1 MGGGAAGGSK
11 GKGRE
16 LDVSESEEKPK
27 KKRRTTVGV
36 EVPVASGSKKKSG
49 EEESALKVLARA
61 LERQADALTR
71 MAAAMEVQAGATEE
85 LAIATRTAQL
95 HAAGDSRWTALEDL
109 LTVERSVP
117 EMLRRLEQLR
127 EESKRKAWGYL
138 TKPVLEEAAAKA
150 AEVMEVGDDEVEGE
164 GGEAPAEEKGEENAA
179 GGEGVEG
186 QEVAGPAAE

>member
-16 LDVSESEEKPK
+16 LDVSESEEKPR

-95 HAAGDSRWTALEDL
+95 HAAGDGRWTALEDL
-109 LTVERSVP
+109 LTAERSVP

-127 EESKRKAWGYL
+127 EESKRRAWGYL
-138 TKPVLEEAAAKA
+138 TKPVLEEA

-164 GGEAPAEEKGEENAA
+164 GGEAPAEEKGEEDAA